1 MDDTIW
7 KPLQMHL
14 SFIMKFMQIHV
25 EVIIAYNSCPSASL
39 YVPGSQGVHSD
50 VKETP
55 VEQQH

>member
-1 MDDTIW
+1 
-7 KPLQMHL
+7 MHL

-55 VEQQH
+55 VEQQQQQQQH

>member
-1 MDDTIW
+1 
-7 KPLQMHL
+7 
-14 SFIMKFMQIHV
+14 MKQHMQI
-25 EVIIAYNSCPSASL
+25 EVIIIAYISCPSASL